1 MTLYQ
6 LTEQDSGIYVCSAI
20 EDSSLSYQ
28 AQIIIQP
35 EYVAPPVARIEPKR
49 LDIAQGTI
57 HKLHLQPS

>member
-28 AQIIIQP
+28 AQIIIHPQ
-35 EYVAPPVARIEPKR
+35 YVAPPVARIEPKR